1 MIGSWRGPVSGIK
14 KNMLIIRRKIAF
26 AKAVIRTAK
35 EGFKA
40 LYDSAEV
47 EPVESSRR
55 RNEKVRFEDKEKLKN
70 NFANTM

>member
-47 EPVESSRR
+47 EPAESSRR